1 MPEQGISFLKK
12 IWWAGLVTRDH
23 PCPAARM
30 IRIPAGASLYDK
42 EHTIMPELKEISIE
56 KEIDAR
62 GSFCP
67 GPLMELIR
75 GMKALPVGGTL
86 AVLSSDPGS
95 AKDIPAWIQK
105 ARHEYL
111 GAFPEQG
118 YTRFVARKAH

>member
-1 MPEQGISFLKK
+1 MPEMTDI
-12 IWWAGLVTRDH
+12 
-23 PCPAARM
+23 
-30 IRIPAGASLYDK
+30 
-42 EHTIMPELKEISIE
+42 TID

-75 GMKALPVGGTL
+75 GIKVLPIGGVL

-95 AKDIPAWIQK
+95 AKDIPAWIHK

-111 GAFPEQG
+111 GAFPEQV
-118 YTRFVARKAH
+118 YTRFVVRKAH

>member
-1 MPEQGISFLKK
+1 MATLTD
-12 IWWAGLVTRDH
+12 VTID
-23 PCPAARM
+23 
-30 IRIPAGASLYDK
+30 
-42 EHTIMPELKEISIE
+42 

-75 GMKALPVGGTL
+75 GIKALPVGGVL

-95 AKDIPAWIQK
+95 AKDIPAWVAK
-105 ARHEYL
+105 AGHEFV

>member
-1 MPEQGISFLKK
+1 MHFKKHSMKVDRVLRRRLPGFLQP
-12 IWWAGLVTRDH
+12 H
-23 PCPAARM
+23 
-30 IRIPAGASLYDK
+30 YEK
-42 EHTIMPELKEISIE
+42 ELMAMPELTDITID

-75 GMKALPVGGTL
+75 GMKALPVGGVL

-111 GAFPEQG
+111 GAFPEDG
-118 YTRFVARKAH
+118 YTRFVARKAR

>member
-1 MPEQGISFLKK
+1 
-12 IWWAGLVTRDH
+12 
-23 PCPAARM
+23 
-30 IRIPAGASLYDK
+30 
-42 EHTIMPELKEISIE
+42 MPELKEIAID

-75 GMKALPVGGTL
+75 GIKALPVGGTV

-95 AKDIPAWIQK
+95 AKDIPAWIGK
-105 ARHEYL
+105 AKHEYL
-111 GAFPEQG
+111 GAFPEQD

>member
-1 MPEQGISFLKK
+1 
-12 IWWAGLVTRDH
+12 
-23 PCPAARM
+23 
-30 IRIPAGASLYDK
+30 
-42 EHTIMPELKEISIE
+42 MPELKEITID

-105 ARHEYL
+105 ARHEFL
-111 GAFPEQG
+111 GTFPEQG
-118 YTRFVARKAH
+118 YNRFVARKAH

>member
-1 MPEQGISFLKK
+1 
-12 IWWAGLVTRDH
+12 
-23 PCPAARM
+23 
-30 IRIPAGASLYDK
+30 
-42 EHTIMPELKEISIE
+42 MPELKEITID

-75 GMKALPVGGTL
+75 GMKTLPVGGIL

-105 ARHEYL
+105 AKHEFL
-111 GAFPEQG
+111 GAIPGQG
-118 YTRFVARKAH
+118 YTRFVARKMH

>member
-1 MPEQGISFLKK
+1 MMPEKTDIQI
-12 IWWAGLVTRDH
+12 D
-23 PCPAARM
+23 
-30 IRIPAGASLYDK
+30 
-42 EHTIMPELKEISIE
+42 

-75 GMKALPVGGTL
+75 GMKVIPVGGVL

-105 ARHEYL
+105 DRHEFI
-111 GAFPEQG
+111 GAYPEQG
-118 YTRFVARKAH
+118 YTRFVARKTH

>member
-1 MPEQGISFLKK
+1 MSELTN
-12 IWWAGLVTRDH
+12 VTID
-23 PCPAARM
+23 
-30 IRIPAGASLYDK
+30 
-42 EHTIMPELKEISIE
+42 

-75 GMKALPVGGTL
+75 GTKVLPVGGVV

-105 ARHEYL
+105 ANHEFI
-111 GAFPEQG
+111 GAFPESG

>member
-1 MPEQGISFLKK
+1 MSD
-12 IWWAGLVTRDH
+12 V
-23 PCPAARM
+23 
-30 IRIPAGASLYDK
+30 K
-42 EHTIMPELKEISIE
+42 EFTIE

-75 GMKALPVGGTL
+75 GIKALPVGGTL

-95 AKDIPAWIQK
+95 ARDSPAWIQK
-105 ARHEYL
+105 ARHEFI

-118 YTRFVARKAH
+118 YTRFVVRKMH